1 MEEKDAEYRLSESS
15 SEERNSKSSKESP
28 INEVH
33 QDIHSSRGLKSPTPE
48 TCTRGKPKFMLYPSE
63 RHRSH
68 KGIRFN
74 GGSPM
79 SASPKGT
86 EDSTGLLGPSG
97 QNQDDGLANAITL
110 IALAFERVK
119 SKIKMSTS
127 KKSAEVLTSVA
138 EGIHLQLQNAESQI
152 QRDVGKIK
160 SLSKSKRKRLE
171 TEFEEQKEKQ
181 KLMYQKFKAEVDQH
195 MQEFRSIVEGLEAQE
210 IEFRGLMKKQKT
222 SQTKLLKQVAETI
235 ETQLD
240 GGERRITAV
249 RKLAKEK
256 VLQLRYVVAE
266 CLKEGALS

>member
-1 MEEKDAEYRLSESS
+1 
-15 SEERNSKSSKESP
+15 
-28 INEVH
+28 
-33 QDIHSSRGLKSPTPE
+33 
-48 TCTRGKPKFMLYPSE
+48 
-63 RHRSH
+63 
-68 KGIRFN
+68 
-74 GGSPM
+74 M
-79 SASPKGT
+79 SASPNGT

-119 SKIKMSTS
+119 SKIKMLTS

-240 GGERRITAV
+240 DGERRITAV

-266 CLKEGALS
+266 CLKEGALR